1 MWRLTNQIMSF
12 GQSSTIADKLRD
24 LRLNLHSNERS
35 LLEHHSKLIDFG
47 DKYVEYLAKF
57 KATEIAEDKLLL
69 RIRKTAYENC
79 EAQVKAI
86 KQRIVSA
93 KRDITNIEKEEFEIP
108 DATSVASNLLI
119 HLQMRMILRFTLE

>member
-1 MWRLTNQIMSF
+1 MSF

-24 LRLNLHSNERS
+24 LRLNLHSNELS
-35 LLEHHSKLIDFG
+35 LLEHHSKLIDFR

-69 RIRKTAYENC
+69 RIRTTAYENC

-119 HLQMRMILRFTLE
+119 HLQMMMILRFTLE

>member
-1 MWRLTNQIMSF
+1 MSF

-24 LRLNLHSNERS
+24 LRLNLHRDERS
-35 LLEHHSKLIDFG
+35 LLEHHSKLIHFG

-57 KATEIAEDKLLL
+57 KATEIAEDNLLF
-69 RIRKTAYENC
+69 RICKTAYENC

-86 KQRIVSA
+86 KQRIVSAA

-108 DATSVASNLLI
+108 DATSVASSLLI
-119 HLQMRMILRFTLE
+119 HLQMMMILRFTLE

>member
-1 MWRLTNQIMSF
+1 MSF

-24 LRLNLHSNERS
+24 LRLNLHSNEQS

-47 DKYVEYLAKF
+47 DKYLEYLAKF

-93 KRDITNIEKEEFEIP
+93 KRDITNIKKEEFEIP
-108 DATSVASNLLI
+108 DATSVASSLLI
-119 HLQMRMILRFTLE
+119 HLQMMMILRFTLE